1 MDMEKKMK
9 RFRKAQSTLEY
20 FLISA
25 AVVSAFL
32 GAAFLTKVKFQSFVN
47 YFDHCKDALV
57 GGAE

>member
-1 MDMEKKMK
+1 MK